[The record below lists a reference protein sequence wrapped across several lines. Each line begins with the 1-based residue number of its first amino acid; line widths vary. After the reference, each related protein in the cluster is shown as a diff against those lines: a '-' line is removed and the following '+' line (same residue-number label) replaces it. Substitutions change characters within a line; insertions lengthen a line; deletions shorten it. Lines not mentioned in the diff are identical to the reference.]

1 MWVCVGVCGCEK
13 NEGSVLRLR
22 AAQQQID
29 VLETTLKHRDH
40 YIVRL
45 EQLVKYVVDRERC
58 TLEIV
63 HSRLLRGKSIRSW
76 CDGSSD

>member
-1 MWVCVGVCGCEK
+1 M
-13 NEGSVLRLR
+13 LRLR

-45 EQLVKYVVDRERC
+45 EQLVKYVVDREREVC
-58 TLEIV
+58 MGV
-63 HSRLLRGKSIRSW
+63 GVRRVRAA
-76 CDGSSD
+76 C

>member
-1 MWVCVGVCGCEK
+1 M
-13 NEGSVLRLR
+13 LRLR

-45 EQLVKYVVDRERC
+45 EQLVKYVVDRERERC
-58 TLEIV
+58 V
-63 HSRLLRGKSIRSW
+63 GVCRYVSVGVRRVRAA
-76 CDGSSD
+76 C